1 MVVPVEVTVTEPEAL
16 LVLVLG
22 PEVVETVE
30 LEVVLTV
37 DVEVEV
43 GAVLEE
49 DGVQLGRVKVPLE
62 LPDEP
67 STMQLRY
74 VSTDSMHGA

>member
-1 MVVPVEVTVTEPEAL
+1 MVVPVEVTVVEPEAL
-16 LVLVLG
+16 LVLLLG

-30 LEVVLTV
+30 LAVVLTV

-49 DGVQLGRVKVPLE
+49 DGVQLGRVKVPL
-62 LPDEP
+62 
-67 STMQLRY
+67 
-74 VSTDSMHGA
+74 